1 MQALQD
7 WLRRRGASRGLNR
20 ALVAVLWITG
30 SMVYAVGMMFLR
42 PAANA
47 AELAIRGAETYT
59 VQGESYTA
67 YQDAVPL
74 SLEELTGAQTG
85 SYSTRRTGDQ
95 TIFLSRYSVTQEP
108 RLDAQNQDELPSLR
122 YTVYSIFWPSLYEI
136 CKRDLLE
143 TGVLM
148 EQYILYSY
156 VPADP
161 APWGA
166 EEVFQ
171 RLNNAGGLEN
181 EFLLCYDN
189 TLATIEFSWAPTQEQ
204 MELAGRKLASS
215 ADSGIW

>member
-1 MQALQD
+1 MPSPETVAT
-7 WLRRRGASRGLNR
+7 
-20 ALVAVLWITG
+20 AVLPMLHTG
-30 SMVYAVGMMFLR
+30 VEEVPL
-42 PAANA
+42 
-47 AELAIRGAETYT
+47 TYT

-74 SLEELTGAQTG
+74 SLEDLTGAQTG
-85 SYSTRRTGDQ
+85 FYSTRRTGDQ

-189 TLATIEFSWAPTQEQ
+189 TLATIEFSWTPTQEQ

-215 ADSGIW
+215 ADFGIW